1 MLDLLQLMAYV
12 VQVVFTLVYFWTEG
26 DRPVTSEDLG
36 IFALLVFCGFFLQFP
51 WTSERGKK

>member
-1 MLDLLQLMAYV
+1 MLDLLQLMAYA

-36 IFALLVFCGFFLQFP
+36 IFALLVFCGFFFMISLDQ
-51 WTSERGKK
+51 